1 VEVKNDYIEWM
12 FRLEGL
18 LREYKVEISDY
29 DEFHINDAII
39 TTENIL
45 KQYQSTTSS
54 SYHIDDDMV
63 DEYMKN
69 AIKNNPSKKDY
80 YETISYYVKK
90 RFSCDSKNKF

>member
-1 VEVKNDYIEWM
+1 MEKRNDYIEWM
-12 FRLEGL
+12 FRLEVI

-29 DEFHINDAII
+29 DEFHINDAIT

-45 KQYQSTTSS
+45 KQYQGKTSS

-63 DEYMKN
+63 DDYMRN

-90 RFSCDSKNKF
+90 RFSYDKKNKI